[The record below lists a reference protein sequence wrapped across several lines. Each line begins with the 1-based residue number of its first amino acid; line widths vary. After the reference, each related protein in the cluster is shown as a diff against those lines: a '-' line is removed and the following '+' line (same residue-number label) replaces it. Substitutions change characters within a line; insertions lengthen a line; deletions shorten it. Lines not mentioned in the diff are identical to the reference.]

1 MLLLDT
7 ELRYNS
13 AIDSLPRIINFSISQ
28 YDPHGE
34 ILHAI
39 TIAIA
44 RLGSGKQRQ
53 LLFLCPRAIA
63 IAARSFTSSLTF
75 FIKLSILQRL
85 SFENSS
91 TFLALI
97 LSFKSIFLICQS
109 AGGLIYPLL
118 ISLPRRRSP
127 RCAFVHLHNAK

>member
-1 MLLLDT
+1 MESVVKQVLKLVQFTFWPLSRQNTMQVLLSDT

-63 IAARSFTSSLTF
+63 SF
-75 FIKLSILQRL
+75 
-85 SFENSS
+85 
-91 TFLALI
+91 A
-97 LSFKSIFLICQS
+97 
-109 AGGLIYPLL
+109 
-118 ISLPRRRSP
+118 
-127 RCAFVHLHNAK
+127 